1 MIMSYQCGGE
11 QNVCT
16 FIFVRKVI
24 CLNFMLI
31 KAISDWKQ
39 ESEWIRLNIKPLD
52 VSSLLPYA
60 IHGWMAGLP
69 NDSKIGN
76 ISLKPFD

>member
-1 MIMSYQCGGE
+1 ME
-11 QNVCT
+11 NKNVCT
-16 FIFVRKVI
+16 FIFVEDPEGHMFKFYVD
-24 CLNFMLI
+24 

-60 IHGWMAGLP
+60 STIGWQGLP

>member
-1 MIMSYQCGGE
+1 
-11 QNVCT
+11 
-16 FIFVRKVI
+16 
-24 CLNFMLI
+24 MLI
-31 KAISDWKQ
+31 FLIGK

-60 IHGWMAGLP
+60 STIGWQGLP